1 MQGIVTQTK
10 AIIHEVAC
18 GVSVLRIL
26 LFGSCAP
33 GDAHADSD
41 WDFLVVTNREPLAR
55 ILGGESRCPSRC
67 ALWLSET

>member
-41 WDFLVVTNREPLAR
+41 WDF
-55 ILGGESRCPSRC
+55 S
-67 ALWLSET
+67 LSPIANL